1 MALTRTFLKSMG
13 LTDEQVGA
21 IIENHTETIEGL
33 KKERDGFKAEAAK
46 VEGLTKDLQEANDKL
61 AKSGDAAKVQKE
73 FDDYKAG
80 IEAEKTAAKKRSA
93 LDSLLKDKVGI
104 ARDSARGLILS
115 AMKLDAYELD
125 DKGQIKDE
133 ASVVESLKKEHAEWI
148 ATEDTKGVDKTNPPS
163 GGGGSAKMTKEEI
176 AKITD
181 PAKLRAAIAA
191 NMELFQ

>member
-21 IIENHTETIEGL
+21 IIENHTETVEGL

-46 VEGLTKDLQEANDKL
+46 VEGLTKDLKEANDKL
-61 AKSGDAAKVQKE
+61 AKSGDAAKVQQE

-93 LDSLLKDKVGI
+93 LDLLLKDKVGI

-115 AMKLDAYELD
+115 AMKMDGYELD
-125 DKGQIKDE
+125 EKGQIKDE
-133 ASVVESLKKEHAEWI
+133 SSVVDALKKEHAEWI
-148 ATEDTKGVDKTNPPS
+148 STKDEKGVPPATPPS
-163 GGGGSAKMTKEEI
+163 GGGSAKMTKEEI

-181 PAKLRAAIAA
+181 PARLREAIAA
-191 NMELFQ
+191 NMELFN